1 MSIVKNGME
10 LIFPKDIKSFIIE
23 EIENRFSSG
32 VSDKVFKLYAS
43 VKRKKFFIFG
53 KEIRVDKVIKCVL
66 MSKFATPQE
75 MMLFSYSEAVDVIE
89 MWKKRQDK
97 KELVVE
103 HRQIVNHEKST
114 W

>member
-1 MSIVKNGME
+1 
-10 LIFPKDIKSFIIE
+10 
-23 EIENRFSSG
+23 
-32 VSDKVFKLYAS
+32 
-43 VKRKKFFIFG
+43 
-53 KEIRVDKVIKCVL
+53 
-66 MSKFATPQE
+66 

-103 HRQIVNHEKST
+103 HRQIVNYEKST